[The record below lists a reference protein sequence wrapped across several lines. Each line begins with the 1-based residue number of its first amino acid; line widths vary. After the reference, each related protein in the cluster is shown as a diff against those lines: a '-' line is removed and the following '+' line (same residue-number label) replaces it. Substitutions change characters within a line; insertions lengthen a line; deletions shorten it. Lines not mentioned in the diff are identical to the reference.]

1 MPYPNAAAV
10 SRPEIKVF
18 LEQARE
24 AETGLLAEKVL
35 GVYESDSQT
44 GRYPRYKLAKGE
56 LLNVELETERAP
68 HGAYKRVSRSWE
80 WDSYD
85 CKDRG
90 LEGAI
95 DDTEQAEMSK
105 FFDVEVREAKLVR
118 RNVAL
123 AYERR
128 VANLVMS
135 SGESGF
141 TAVNSAVAYTEGNIA
156 TIDLARDIQ
165 AAKRYLEA
173 RGVNPDDVSVV
184 LAREVW
190 DRLRRSTKLLSY
202 MFGNTNS
209 VGNQKIDLTNAAAAL
224 EVKEI
229 LVSGRHYNAGKKGQ
243 SESLS
248 AIWGTSTVLV
258 ANLGAGDFSNGGI
271 GRTITWTA
279 DGDGGLYTAETYRN
293 ETTREDIVRVRQ
305 NTAEKIIDTNEGY
318 LITTQWA

>member
-1 MPYPNAAAV
+1 MPYANSAAV
-10 SRPEIKVF
+10 SRPEIKAF

-24 AETGLLAEKVL
+24 AEKGLIAEKVL
-35 GVYESDSQT
+35 GVYQSPNMT
-44 GRYPRYKLAKGE
+44 GRYPRYKLEKGE

-80 WDSYD
+80 WDTYD

-90 LEGAI
+90 MEGAI
-95 DDTEQAEMSK
+95 DDTQQAEMAM
-105 FFDVEVREAKLVR
+105 FFDVEATEAKLVR

-123 AYERR
+123 SYERR
-128 VANLVMS
+128 VADLVMS
-135 SGESGF
+135 SGNSGF
-141 TAVNSAVAYTEGNIA
+141 NAANSAVAYTEANIA

-165 AAKRYLEA
+165 TAKRYLEA

-202 MFGNTNS
+202 VFGNTNNM
-209 VGNQKIDLTNAAAAL
+209 GNQKISLQVAADAL

-229 LVSGRHYNAGKKGQ
+229 LVSGRHYNGGKKGQ
-243 SESLS
+243 SASLS

-258 ANLGAGDFSNGGI
+258 ANLAAGDFNNGGI
-271 GRTITWTA
+271 GRTITWTEDA
-279 DGDGGLYTAETYRN
+279 SGLYVAETYRD
-293 ETTREDIVRVRQ
+293 EKTREDIVRVRQ